1 MRGEKARL
9 RPRGGETMN
18 KTSLS
23 LAVLCAAAMLGM
35 PYAQSAYGAETRR
48 AVNGVPSMEK
58 FQEVSDIVLD
68 KCMAC
73 HSRDYDLPFYAKIP
87 GIRQIIEQ
95 DYRDGLRA
103 MDLNQELV
111 GAAKDRPVGEVA
123 LAKMEWAILN
133 DTMPPAKFTVVHW
146 GSRLTDEDRE
156 NILHWVRSTRAAH
169 YATGTA
175 SAERANEPLQPL
187 PSHLAVDGKKAA
199 LGEKLFNDKRLSA
212 DNTLACSGC
221 HAYEKAGTDNA
232 RFSEG
237 IRGQFGDI
245 NAPTMFNA
253 VFNTRQFWDGRA
265 ADLQEQAGGPPL
277 NPVEMGSTG
286 WDQIIAKLA
295 ADAALTAEA
304 SAVYPDGWSAA
315 NITDA
320 IAEYEKTLI
329 TPDSRFDKWLRGD
342 DAAITAEE
350 AEGYRLFKLYR
361 CSSCHVGRSAGGQS
375 FEYMDLKADYF
386 ADRGAPLNS
395 DRGLMG
401 FTGKEDDLHRFK
413 VPNLR
418 NVELTHPYMHDGTV
432 ATLDESVAVMGR
444 YLSGIPVSDNDRRLI
459 VAFLRTLTGEFQG
472 RPLSGTP
479 VER

>member
-1 MRGEKARL
+1 MKRIFL
-9 RPRGGETMN
+9 P
-18 KTSLS
+18 
-23 LAVLCAAAMLGM
+23 LAALCAATLMAMPSEGNASMEQGKM
-35 PYAQSAYGAETRR
+35 PL
-48 AVNGVPSMEK
+48 NKVPSMEK

-73 HSRDYDLPFYAKIP
+73 HSRNYDLPFYAKIP

-111 GAAKDRPVGEVA
+111 EAAKARPAGEVA
-123 LAKMEWAILN
+123 VAKMEWVMLN
-133 DTMPPAKFTVVHW
+133 DTMPPATFTVVPW
-146 GSRLTDEDRE
+146 GSRLTDKDKET
-156 NILHWVRSTRAAH
+156 ILHWAKTTRAAH
-169 YATGTA
+169 YATDA
-175 SAERANEPLQPL
+175 AAKRADEPLQPL
-187 PSHLAVDGKKAA
+187 PSHLDVDMKKAA

-212 DNTLACSGC
+212 DGTLACSGC
-221 HAYEKAGTDNA
+221 HAYEKAGTDNS

-237 IRGQFGDI
+237 IRKQFGDI
-245 NAPTMFNA
+245 NAPTVFNA
-253 VFNTRQFWDGRA
+253 VFNVRQFWDGRA

-277 NPVEMGSTG
+277 NPIEMGCKG
-286 WDQIIAKLA
+286 WEEIVERLS
-295 ADAALTAEA
+295 ADEALTAEA
-304 SAVYPDGWSAA
+304 RAIYADGWSGN

-329 TPDSRFDKWLRGD
+329 TPNSRFDKWLRGD
-342 DAAITAEE
+342 DAAMTAEE
-350 AEGYRLFKLYR
+350 AEGYRLFKQYR
-361 CSSCHVGRSAGGQS
+361 CASCHVGRSVGGQS

-386 ADRGAPLNS
+386 ADRGAPLKS
-395 DRGLMG
+395 DKGLMG
-401 FTGKEDDLHRFK
+401 FTGREEDLHRFK

-432 ATLDESVAVMGR
+432 ATLEESVSIMGR

-472 RPLSGTP
+472 KPLTGTP

>member
-1 MRGEKARL
+1 MKRIFLPFA
-9 RPRGGETMN
+9 
-18 KTSLS
+18 
-23 LAVLCAAAMLGM
+23 ALCAATLMAMPSEGHAM
-35 PYAQSAYGAETRR
+35 EMEKRPVGQM
-48 AVNGVPSMEK
+48 PSMEK
-58 FQEVSDIVLD
+58 FQEVADIVLD

-73 HSRDYDLPFYAKIP
+73 HSRNYDLPFYAKIP

-111 GAAKDRPVGEVA
+111 EAAKDRPVGEVA
-123 LAKMEWAILN
+123 VAKMEWVILN

-146 GSRLTDEDRE
+146 GSRLTDKDRE
-156 NILHWVRSTRAAH
+156 TILHWVRTTRAAH
-169 YATGTA
+169 YATGLA
-175 SAERANEPLQPL
+175 AKNRADEPLQPL
-187 PSHLAVDGKKAA
+187 PAHLDVDARKAA

-212 DNTLACSGC
+212 DGTLACSGC
-221 HAYEKAGTDNA
+221 HVYEKAGTDNA

-237 IRGQFGDI
+237 IRKQFGDI

-253 VFNTRQFWDGRA
+253 VFNVRQFWDGRA
-265 ADLQEQAGGPPL
+265 ANLQEQAGGPPL
-277 NPVEMGSTG
+277 NPIEMGCSG
-286 WDQIIAKLA
+286 WEEIIERLS
-295 ADAALTAEA
+295 ADEALTAEA
-304 SAVYPDGWSAA
+304 RAIYADGWSGN

-329 TPDSRFDKWLRGD
+329 TPNSRFDKWLSGD
-342 DAAITAEE
+342 DKALTAEE
-350 AEGYRLFKLYR
+350 AEGYRLFKQYR
-361 CSSCHVGRSAGGQS
+361 CASCHTGRSVGGGQS

-386 ADRGAPLNS
+386 ADRGEPLKS
-395 DRGLMG
+395 DKGLMG
-401 FTGKEDDLHRFK
+401 FTGREEDLHRFK

-418 NVELTHPYMHDGTV
+418 NVELTYPYMHDGTV
-432 ATLDESVAVMGR
+432 ATLDESVTIMGR

-472 RPLSGTP
+472 RPLTGTP

>member
-1 MRGEKARL
+1 MKRIFL
-9 RPRGGETMN
+9 P
-18 KTSLS
+18 
-23 LAVLCAAAMLGM
+23 LAALCAATLMAMPSEGNASMEQGKM
-35 PYAQSAYGAETRR
+35 PL
-48 AVNGVPSMEK
+48 NKVPSMEK

-73 HSRDYDLPFYAKIP
+73 HSRNYDLPFYAKIP

-111 GAAKDRPVGEVA
+111 EAAKNRPVGEVA
-123 LAKMEWAILN
+123 VAKMEWVVLN

-146 GSRLTDEDRE
+146 GSRLTDKDKET
-156 NILHWVRSTRAAH
+156 ILHWAKTTRAAH
-169 YATGTA
+169 YATDAAAG
-175 SAERANEPLQPL
+175 RADEPLQPL
-187 PSHLAVDGKKAA
+187 PSHLDVDMKKAA

-212 DNTLACSGC
+212 DGTLACSGC
-221 HAYEKAGTDNA
+221 HAYEKAGTDNS

-237 IRGQFGDI
+237 IRKQFGDI
-245 NAPTMFNA
+245 NAPTVFNA
-253 VFNTRQFWDGRA
+253 VFNVRQFWDGRA

-277 NPVEMGSTG
+277 NPIEMGCAG
-286 WDQIIAKLA
+286 WEEIVERLS
-295 ADAALTAEA
+295 ADEALTAEA
-304 SAVYPDGWSAA
+304 RAIYADGWSGN

-329 TPDSRFDKWLRGD
+329 TPNSRFDKWLRGD

-350 AEGYRLFKLYR
+350 AEGYRLFKQYR
-361 CSSCHVGRSAGGQS
+361 CASCHVGRSVGGQS

-386 ADRGAPLNS
+386 ADRGAPLKS
-395 DRGLMG
+395 DKGLMG
-401 FTGKEDDLHRFK
+401 FTGREEDLHRFK

-432 ATLDESVAVMGR
+432 ATLEESVSIMGR

-472 RPLSGTP
+472 KPLTGTP

>member
-1 MRGEKARL
+1 MAMPSEGHAAEMEK
-9 RPRGGETMN
+9 RPVGQM
-18 KTSLS
+18 
-23 LAVLCAAAMLGM
+23 
-35 PYAQSAYGAETRR
+35 
-48 AVNGVPSMEK
+48 PSMEK

-73 HSRDYDLPFYAKIP
+73 HSKNYDLPFYAKIP

-103 MDLNQELV
+103 MDLSMELV
-111 GAAKDRPVGEVA
+111 EAAKDRPVGEVA
-123 LAKMEWAILN
+123 LAKMEWVILN

-146 GSRLTDEDRE
+146 SSRLTDKDRE
-156 NILHWVRSTRAAH
+156 TILHWVKTTRAAH
-169 YATGTA
+169 YATGLA
-175 SAERANEPLQPL
+175 AKSRADEPLQPL
-187 PSHLAVDGKKAA
+187 PSHLDVDARKAA

-212 DNTLACSGC
+212 DSTLACSGC
-221 HAYEKAGTDNA
+221 HLYEKAGTDNA

-237 IRGQFGDI
+237 IRKQLGDI

-253 VFNTRQFWDGRA
+253 VFNVRQFWDGRA

-277 NPVEMGSTG
+277 NPIEMGCSG
-286 WDQIIAKLA
+286 WEEIIERLSS
-295 ADAALTAEA
+295 DESLTAEA
-304 SAVYPDGWSAA
+304 RAIYADGWSGN

-329 TPDSRFDKWLRGD
+329 TPNSRFDKWLRGD
-342 DAAITAEE
+342 DAAMTAEE
-350 AEGYRLFKLYR
+350 AEGYRLFKQYR
-361 CSSCHVGRSAGGQS
+361 CASCHVGRSVGGQS

-386 ADRGAPLNS
+386 ADRGEPLNS
-395 DRGLMG
+395 DKGLMG
-401 FTGKEDDLHRFK
+401 FTGNMDDLHRFK

-432 ATLDESVAVMGR
+432 ATLDESVTIMGR
-444 YLSGIPVSDNDRRLI
+444 YLSGIPVSDNDCRLI

-472 RPLSGTP
+472 KPLTGTP

>member
-1 MRGEKARL
+1 MKRIFL
-9 RPRGGETMN
+9 P
-18 KTSLS
+18 
-23 LAVLCAAAMLGM
+23 LAALCAATLMAMPSEGNASMEQGKM
-35 PYAQSAYGAETRR
+35 PL
-48 AVNGVPSMEK
+48 NKVPSMEK

-73 HSRDYDLPFYAKIP
+73 HSRNYDLPFYAKIP

-111 GAAKDRPVGEVA
+111 EAAKDRPVGEVA
-123 LAKMEWAILN
+123 VAKMEWVVLN

-146 GSRLTDEDRE
+146 GSRLTDKDKET
-156 NILHWVRSTRAAH
+156 ILHWAKTTRAAH
-169 YATGTA
+169 YATDAAAG
-175 SAERANEPLQPL
+175 RADEPLQPL
-187 PSHLAVDGKKAA
+187 PSHLDVDMKKAA

-212 DNTLACSGC
+212 DGTLACSGC
-221 HAYEKAGTDNA
+221 HAYEKAGTDNS

-237 IRGQFGDI
+237 IRKQFGDI
-245 NAPTMFNA
+245 NAPTVFNA
-253 VFNTRQFWDGRA
+253 VFNVRQFWDGRA

-277 NPVEMGSTG
+277 NPIEMGCAG
-286 WDQIIAKLA
+286 WEEIVERLS
-295 ADAALTAEA
+295 ADEALTAEA
-304 SAVYPDGWSAA
+304 RAIYADGWSGN

-329 TPDSRFDKWLRGD
+329 TPNSRFDKWLRGD
-342 DAAITAEE
+342 DAAMTAEE
-350 AEGYRLFKLYR
+350 AEGYRLFKQYR
-361 CSSCHVGRSAGGQS
+361 CASCHVGRSVGGQS

-386 ADRGAPLNS
+386 ADRGAPLKS
-395 DRGLMG
+395 DKGLMG
-401 FTGKEDDLHRFK
+401 FTGREEDLHRFK

-432 ATLDESVAVMGR
+432 ATLEESVSIMGR

-472 RPLSGTP
+472 KPLTGTP

>member
-1 MRGEKARL
+1 MKRIFL
-9 RPRGGETMN
+9 P
-18 KTSLS
+18 
-23 LAVLCAAAMLGM
+23 LAALCAATLMAMPSETSASMEQGKM
-35 PYAQSAYGAETRR
+35 PLTQ
-48 AVNGVPSMEK
+48 VPSMEK

-73 HSRDYDLPFYAKIP
+73 HSRNYDLPFYAKIP

-111 GAAKDRPVGEVA
+111 EAAKDRPVGEVA
-123 LAKMEWAILN
+123 VAKMEWVVLN

-146 GSRLTDEDRE
+146 GSRLSDKDRE
-156 NILHWVRSTRAAH
+156 TILHWAKTTRAAH
-169 YATGTA
+169 YATGLA
-175 SAERANEPLQPL
+175 ADKRADEPLQPL
-187 PSHLAVDGKKAA
+187 PSHLVVDMKKAA

-212 DNTLACSGC
+212 DSTLACSGC
-221 HAYEKAGTDNA
+221 HAYEKAGTDNS

-245 NAPTMFNA
+245 NAPTVFNA
-253 VFNTRQFWDGRA
+253 VFNVRQFWDGRA

-277 NPVEMGSTG
+277 NPIEMGCAG
-286 WDQIIAKLA
+286 WEEIVERLS
-295 ADAALTAEA
+295 ADEALTAEA
-304 SAVYPDGWSAA
+304 RAIYADGWSGK

-329 TPDSRFDKWLRGD
+329 TPNGRFDKWLRGD
-342 DAAITAEE
+342 DAALTAEE
-350 AEGYRLFKLYR
+350 VEGYRLFKQYR
-361 CSSCHVGRSAGGQS
+361 CASCHVGRSVGGQS

-386 ADRGAPLNS
+386 ADRGDSLNS
-395 DRGLMG
+395 DKGLMG
-401 FTGKEDDLHRFK
+401 FTGREEDLHCFK

-418 NVELTHPYMHDGTV
+418 NVELTHPYMHDGIV
-432 ATLDESVAVMGR
+432 ATLEESVTVMGC

-472 RPLSGTP
+472 KPLTGTP

>member
-1 MRGEKARL
+1 MKRIFLPFA
-9 RPRGGETMN
+9 
-18 KTSLS
+18 
-23 LAVLCAAAMLGM
+23 ALCAATLMAMPSEGHAM
-35 PYAQSAYGAETRR
+35 EMEKRPVGQR
-48 AVNGVPSMEK
+48 PSMEK
-58 FQEVSDIVLD
+58 FQEVADIVLD

-73 HSRDYDLPFYAKIP
+73 HSRNYDLPFYAKIP

-111 GAAKDRPVGEVA
+111 EAAKDRPVGEVA
-123 LAKMEWAILN
+123 VAKMEWVILN

-146 GSRLTDEDRE
+146 GSRLKDRE
-156 NILHWVRSTRAAH
+156 TILHWVRTTRAAH
-169 YATGTA
+169 YATGLA
-175 SAERANEPLQPL
+175 AKNRADEPLQPL
-187 PSHLAVDGKKAA
+187 PAHLDVDARKAA

-212 DNTLACSGC
+212 DGTLACSGC
-221 HAYEKAGTDNA
+221 HVYEKAGTDNA

-237 IRGQFGDI
+237 IRKQFGDI

-253 VFNTRQFWDGRA
+253 VFNVRQFWDGRA
-265 ADLQEQAGGPPL
+265 ANLQEQAGGPPL
-277 NPVEMGSTG
+277 NPIEMGCSG
-286 WDQIIAKLA
+286 WEEIIERLS
-295 ADAALTAEA
+295 ADEALTAEA
-304 SAVYPDGWSAA
+304 RAIYADGWSGN

-329 TPDSRFDKWLRGD
+329 TPNSRFDKWLSGD
-342 DAAITAEE
+342 DKALTAEE
-350 AEGYRLFKLYR
+350 AEGYRLFKQYR
-361 CSSCHVGRSAGGQS
+361 CASCHTGRSVGGQS

-386 ADRGAPLNS
+386 ADRGEPLKS
-395 DRGLMG
+395 DKGLMG
-401 FTGKEDDLHRFK
+401 FTGREEDLHRFK

-432 ATLDESVAVMGR
+432 ATLDESVTIMGR

-459 VAFLRTLTGEFQG
+459 VAFLRSLTGEFQG
-472 RPLSGTP
+472 RPLTGTP

>member
-1 MRGEKARL
+1 MKKMFL
-9 RPRGGETMN
+9 P
-18 KTSLS
+18 
-23 LAVLCAAAMLGM
+23 LAALCAAALMGM
-35 PYAQSAYGAETRR
+35 PSEGN
-48 AVNGVPSMEK
+48 AVADQGKRPVNQVPSMEK

-73 HSRDYDLPFYAKIP
+73 HSRNYDLPFYAKVP

-111 GAAKDRPVGEVA
+111 DAAKDRPVGEVA
-123 LAKMEWAILN
+123 LAKMEWVVLN

-146 GSRLTDEDRE
+146 GSRLTDKDRE
-156 NILHWVRSTRAAH
+156 TILHWVKSTRAAH
-169 YATGTA
+169 YATGAA
-175 SAERANEPLQPL
+175 SEKRANEPLQPL
-187 PSHLAVDGKKAA
+187 PRQLSVDMKKAA

-212 DNTLACSGC
+212 DGTLACSGC
-221 HAYEKAGTDNA
+221 HLYEKAGTDNS

-237 IRGQFGDI
+237 IRKQSGDI

-253 VFNTRQFWDGRA
+253 VFNVRQFWDGRA

-277 NPVEMGSTG
+277 NPIEMGCAG
-286 WDQIIAKLA
+286 WEEIIERLS
-295 ADAALTAEA
+295 ADEALTAEA
-304 SAVYPDGWSAA
+304 SALYPDGWSGK

-329 TPDSRFDKWLRGD
+329 TPNSRFDRWLSGD

-350 AEGYRLFKLYR
+350 AEGYRLFKQYR
-361 CSSCHVGRSAGGQS
+361 CASCHVGRSVGGQS

-386 ADRGAPLNS
+386 ADRGSPLNS
-395 DRGLMG
+395 DKGLMG
-401 FTGKEDDLHRFK
+401 FTGNKDDLHRFK

-432 ATLDESVAVMGR
+432 TTLEDSVAVMGR

-472 RPLSGTP
+472 RPLTGMP

>member
-1 MRGEKARL
+1 MA
-9 RPRGGETMN
+9 
-18 KTSLS
+18 
-23 LAVLCAAAMLGM
+23 
-35 PYAQSAYGAETRR
+35 
-48 AVNGVPSMEK
+48 K
-58 FQEVSDIVLD
+58 FQEVSDILLD

-73 HSRDYDLPFYAKIP
+73 HSRNYDLPFYAKIP
-87 GIRQIIEQ
+87 GIKQIIEK

-103 MDLNQELV
+103 MDLNLELV
-111 GAAKDRPVGEVA
+111 GAAKDKPVGETP
-123 LAKMEWAILN
+123 LAKMEWVVLN
-133 DTMPPAKFTVVHW
+133 NTMPPAKFTVVHW
-146 GSRLTDEDRE
+146 GSRLSDEDKE
-156 NILHWVRSTRAAH
+156 TILHWVKTTRAAC

-175 SAERANEPLQPL
+175 SPERANEPLQPL
-187 PSHLAVDGKKAA
+187 PESLPVDVKKVA

-212 DNTLACSGC
+212 DNTLACSSC
-221 HAYEKAGTDNA
+221 HVYEKAGTDNS

-253 VFNTRQFWDGRA
+253 VFNIRQFWDGRA
-265 ADLQEQAGGPPL
+265 ADLQEQAGGPPM
-277 NPVEMGSTG
+277 NPIEMGSSG

-295 ADAALTAEA
+295 EDGALTAEF
-304 SAVYPDGWSAA
+304 SAVYSDGWTGA

-361 CSSCHVGRSAGGQS
+361 CASCHVGRSVGGQS

-386 ADRGAPLNS
+386 ADRGDPLAS
-395 DRGLMG
+395 DKGLMG
-401 FTGKEDDLHRFK
+401 FTGREEDLHRFK

-418 NVELTHPYMHDGTV
+418 NVELTYPYMHDGTV
-432 ATLDESVAVMGR
+432 TTLDESVRIMGS
-444 YLSGIPVSDNDRRLI
+444 YLSGLPVSDNDRRLI
-459 VAFLRTLTGEFQG
+459 VAFLRTLTGEYQG
-472 RPLSGTP
+472 KPLSGTA
-479 VER
+479 VAR